1 MLQAEED
8 ERYHSMLSDIMT
20 GVVFFSDIHITPL
33 SMVHSHIVDL
43 SKSGRSILRRRPG
56 S

>member
-8 ERYHSMLSDIMT
+8 ERYYSMLSVIII
-20 GVVFFSDIHITPL
+20 GVIFFPAFNVTL
-33 SMVHSHIVDL
+33 EVHDTIVDL